1 MKRIAALLAALCVLF
16 AGVSAL
22 AQVEVDKRD
31 LALNTELDRDVTN
44 ILVLLQDGG
53 ATDTM
58 MIASINGKTGRSV
71 MTRLDCAMTLEVRDA
86 GETTLSEVY
95 ALGAKGCEGLLAMRT
110 VNELLALNVNTY
122 VALDIGQLPE
132 MVQAVGALN
141 MSLSE
146 AEAQALGTWSGINE
160 LTGDAVLAY
169 VRLHLEGDAPSR
181 SRGYDALM
189 QLLYQGLNS
198 GDFFGLF
205 SLGQK
210 MLSSMDTNLNPLT
223 AMTLATAVQGGEDRR
238 ELALPG
244 DAQDAQAMR
253 QAFYRE
259 VYE

>member
-1 MKRIAALLAALCVLF
+1 MKRFAALLVALCVLF

-31 LALNTELDRDVTN
+31 LALNAELDRDVTN

-71 MTRLDCAMTLEVRDA
+71 MTRLDCAIRTDVRDV
-86 GETTLSEVY
+86 GETALCDVY
-95 ALGAKGCEGLLAMRT
+95 ALGAPGSQGPLAMRT
-110 VNELLALNVNTY
+110 VNELLLLNINTY
-122 VALDIGQLPE
+122 VALDVGQLPE
-132 MVQAVGALN
+132 MVGAVGTLN
-141 MSLSE
+141 MELDE
-146 AEAQALGTWSGINE
+146 AEAAALSAWAGINE
-160 LTGDAVLAY
+160 LTGDKVLAY
-169 VRLHLEGDAPSR
+169 VRLRLEGDAPAR

-189 QLLYQGLNS
+189 QLLYQGLHS
-198 GDFFGLF
+198 GDVMGLF

-210 MLSSMDTNLNPLT
+210 MLGSMDTNLNPLT
-223 AMTLATAVQGGEDRR
+223 AMTLVTAVQGGEDRR

-244 DAQDAQAMR
+244 EAKDAQAMR